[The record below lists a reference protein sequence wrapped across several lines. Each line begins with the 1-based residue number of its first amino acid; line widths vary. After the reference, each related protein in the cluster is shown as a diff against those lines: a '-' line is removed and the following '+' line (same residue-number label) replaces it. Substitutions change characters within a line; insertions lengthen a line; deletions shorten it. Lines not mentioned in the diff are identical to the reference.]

1 MVPELR
7 TPGAT
12 SAAKPP
18 LVAVMLPR
26 LTIEA
31 AGLPGMLKLYLPA
44 MKSSLRMSCVEARK
58 PAVVIEERWSL
69 PADHAVERDRRVVRL
84 IEGRVLATA
93 EVERLPVDD
102 EVLACLVD
110 RDRA

>member
-18 LVAVMLPR
+18 LAAVIVPM

-31 AGLPGMLKLYLPA
+31 SGRPGIWKL
-44 MKSSLRMSCVEARK
+44 
-58 PAVVIEERWSL
+58 
-69 PADHAVERDRRVVRL
+69 
-84 IEGRVLATA
+84 
-93 EVERLPVDD
+93 
-102 EVLACLVD
+102 
-110 RDRA
+110 